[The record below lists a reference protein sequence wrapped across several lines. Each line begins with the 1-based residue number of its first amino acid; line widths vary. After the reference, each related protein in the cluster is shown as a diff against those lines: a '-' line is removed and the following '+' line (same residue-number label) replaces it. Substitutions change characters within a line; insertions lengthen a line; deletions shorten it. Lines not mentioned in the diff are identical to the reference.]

1 MKDSRKGIILA
12 GGYGTRLSPTTQA
25 ISKQLIPIYNKPM
38 IYYPLTTLMLAGIRE
53 VLIITTPQDNKIF
66 KRLFKDGSH
75 LGMRIEYEIQIK
87 PRGLAEAFIISE
99 DFIENK
105 NSALILGDN
114 LFHGQNFESTLEK
127 VSRNANSSATIF
139 AHLVKDP
146 ERYGIVEFN
155 SLQDVISIEEKPE
168 VPKSNYAV
176 TGLYFYD
183 ESVCERAKTLKPS
196 KRGEL
201 EITDLNNLYLK
212 DGELKVELLGRGM
225 VWLDT
230 GTFDSLHDASSY
242 IRTIESRQRLKVG
255 CPEEIAFRMGWI
267 NEIQLEKLAKNNPK
281 EPYNMYLLNILED
294 VKK

>member
-1 MKDSRKGIILA
+1 MKNSRKGIILA

-38 IYYPLTTLMLAGIRE
+38 IYYPITTLMLSGIRE
-53 VLIITTPQDNKIF
+53 ILIITTPQDNEIF
-66 KRLFKDGSH
+66 KRLFLDGSH
-75 LGMRIEYEIQIK
+75 LGMKVEYKIQK
-87 PRGLAEAFIISE
+87 EPRGLAEAFIISE
-99 DFIENK
+99 DFIDNH

-114 LFHGQNFESTLEK
+114 LFHGQNFKSTLEK
-127 VSRNANSSATIF
+127 VSRNINRGATIF
-139 AHLVKDP
+139 AHLVNDP

-155 SLQDVISIEEKPE
+155 SYKEVISIEEKPK
-168 VPKSNYAV
+168 VPKSNYAI

-230 GTFDSLHDASSY
+230 GTFNSLHDASSY

-267 NEIQLEKLAKNNPK
+267 NEIQLGELANKNPK
-281 EPYNMYLLNILED
+281 APYNKYLLNILED
-294 VKK
+294 IEN